1 MRLKGYNDFLLESTL
16 NESVLYFSPPLRD
29 KLKLMDSDISK
40 RLLELEGT
48 DVKSDVTFVDIVDDS
63 DEALVSF
70 MPMRQGL
77 TRIKNAYPE
86 ATNADLQAMPDIV
99 VNNALYANDMRYR
112 NSRVYNTSSRNTIK
126 VGKFIKKV
134 LGNLP
139 DVEVERFVNS
149 FKTSSIADVL
159 KVELVSG
166 KDITYWYDS
175 DNYEEKTGTL
185 GSSCM
190 AGKQFFQ
197 LYEENPEVC
206 QLAIIQRDGKL
217 IARALVWKVESDNPE
232 IKYYMDRPY
241 ATKDHYVNL
250 LTDWGK
256 SKDMALWGRTFGC
269 VEFGGKV
276 IGPDMK
282 VKVKK
287 IEYSNFPYLDTF
299 RRYDYRKGYLY
310 NDTSH
315 KKRGYQLTSTHG
327 SFSKNTR
334 TKLQRL
340 GDYFGIGENLDTSSS
355 I

>member
-1 MRLKGYNDFLLESTL
+1 MNKIKKYSELVLESLL

-63 DEALVSF
+63 DGALVSF
-70 MPMRQGL
+70 MPMRQAL
-77 TRIKNAYPE
+77 TRITSAYPE

-126 VGKFIKKV
+126 IGKVIKKV

-139 DVEVERFVNS
+139 DIEVERFVNS
-149 FKTSSIADVL
+149 FKTSSIADIL

-175 DNYEEKTGTL
+175 DNYEEITGTL

-190 AGKQFFQ
+190 RGKQFFE

-250 LTDWGK
+250 LTDWAK
-256 SKDMALWGRTFGC
+256 SKDMALWIRSFGC
-269 VEFGGKV
+269 VEFRGEE
-276 IGPDMK
+276 IAPDMK

-287 IEYSNFPYLDTF
+287 INYANFPYLDTF

-310 NDTSH
+310 NDSSSR
-315 KKRGYQLTSTHG
+315 KRGYQLTSTQG
-327 SFSKNTR
+327 SFSKNKRTR
-334 TKLQRL
+334 LQRF
-340 GDYFGIGENLDTSSS
+340 GDYFGIGENLSN
-355 I
+355 

>member
-1 MRLKGYNDFLLESTL
+1 MRLTTYNEFLLESL
-16 NESVLYFSPPLRD
+16 LKESVLYFSPPLRD

-40 RLLELEGT
+40 KLLELEGT
-48 DVKSDVTFVDIVDDS
+48 DVNSDVTFVNLVDGD
-63 DEALVSF
+63 DGIVSF
-70 MPMRQGL
+70 MPMRQAL
-77 TRIKNAYPE
+77 TKIKNAYPD
-86 ATNADLQAMPDIV
+86 ASNADLQAMPDVV
-99 VNNALYANDMRYR
+99 VNDALYTNDFRYR
-112 NSRVYNTSSRNTIK
+112 NSQVYNSPARNTIK
-126 VGKFIKKV
+126 FGKFVKKV

-139 DVEVERFVNS
+139 DIEVERFVNS

-166 KDITYWYDS
+166 KDITYWYNS
-175 DNYEEKTGTL
+175 DNYEEISGTL

-217 IARALVWKVESDNPE
+217 IARALVWKIESDNAE

-241 ATKDHYVNL
+241 STKDHYVNL

-256 SKDMALWGRTFGC
+256 SKDMALWVRSFGC
-269 VEFGGKV
+269 VEFRGKELC
-276 IGPDMK
+276 PDMK

-287 IEYSNFPYLDTF
+287 INYDNFPYLDTF

-310 NDTSH
+310 NDKSH
-315 KKRGYQLTSTHG
+315 RKRGYQLTSTQG
-327 SFSKNTR
+327 SFSKNSRTR
-334 TKLQRL
+334 LQRL
-340 GDYFGIGENLDTSSS
+340 GDYFGIGESVEN
-355 I
+355 